1 MSRLT
6 AQNISLGYPKGRT
19 FRPIIED
26 FSLTLEQGKI
36 TVLLGSSGCGKST
49 ILNILAGFKA
59 PDHGEITLD
68 GQRLTAPSGQ
78 RAVVFQDDALM
89 PWLNAIDNVALGLR
103 IRGVSKAERR
113 QQAQHYLRLVGLAD
127 YAQHAIHE
135 LSGGQRQRLGL
146 ARVLAIQPE
155 FILLDEPFGALDAL
169 TREKMQRLLLQ
180 IWKETGV
187 GILLITHSVDEGL
200 LLASSLY
207 VLKGPPLDIIGRF
220 SPEFSRRFGQE
231 EKVKSLKTDPLFAEQ
246 RQKILELLLEED
258 DDSPGR

>member
-1 MSRLT
+1 MSVLS
-6 AQNISLGYPKGRT
+6 ANHISLAYSRGAQRLPVV
-19 FRPIIED
+19 ED
-26 FSLTLEQGKI
+26 FSLHLEQGKI

-49 ILNILAGFKA
+49 ILNIIAGFKA

-68 GQRLTAPSGQ
+68 QQLLTKPSKQ

-103 IRGVSKAERR
+103 IRGLGKQLRRSK
-113 QQAQHYLRLVGLAD
+113 AQHYLDLVGLGE
-127 YAQHAIHE
+127 HALRPVHQ

-146 ARVLAIQPE
+146 ARGLAVQPD

-169 TREKMQRLLLQ
+169 TREKMQQLLLR

-187 GILLITHSVDEGL
+187 GVLLITHSVDEGL

-207 VLKGPPLDIIGRF
+207 VLKGPPLQVTGQYSPQFSQRF
-220 SPEFSRRFGQE
+220 RQGESVRTLKADPEFAQ
-231 EKVKSLKTDPLFAEQ
+231 Q
-246 RQKILELLLEED
+246 RQQILDLLLEED
-258 DDSPGR
+258 HD